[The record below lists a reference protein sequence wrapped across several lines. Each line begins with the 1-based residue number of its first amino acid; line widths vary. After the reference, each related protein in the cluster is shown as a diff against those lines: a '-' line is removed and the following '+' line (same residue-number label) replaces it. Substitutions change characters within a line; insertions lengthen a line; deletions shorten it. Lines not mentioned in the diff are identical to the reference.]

1 VTAVRIGLVGYGT
14 GGRYFHAPL
23 IEAADGCELA
33 GVVVR
38 SAPRRADLAADRP
51 GVPTYRSLGEL
62 AAAGVDAVV
71 VTTPLDTHMALVH
84 EAVGLRLPVVSD
96 KPFATDADAARNAA
110 LAAEHAGVLLS
121 VYQNRRWDADFL
133 TARQVLASGAL
144 GEVVSFESRMEQ
156 PLPANG
162 LPTTGGG
169 ALLDLGSHAV
179 DQALVLFGPV
189 HSVYAELHVLP
200 GDYDDRFFAA
210 LRHRSGVSS
219 HVFGNWGS
227 QGEPGPRFR
236 IAGAAAT
243 CVIEDDDGQ
252 TGRLLEGRS
261 PAGEGAGWG
270 TVPESRWGRL
280 YRGGAGTPIPSCTGA
295 WSSFYA
301 GWARAVRGEAPPPVN
316 PWDAVATLEV
326 LDALRVSAT
335 SRQVVAV
342 EGRISGPR

>member
-1 VTAVRIGLVGYGT
+1 MAVRIGLVGYGT
-14 GGRYFHAPL
+14 GGRFFHAPL

-51 GVPTYRSLGEL
+51 GVPAHGSLAEL

-71 VTTPLDTHMALVH
+71 ITTPLDTHLALVH

-96 KPFATDADAARNAA
+96 KPFATDAAAAREAV
-110 LAAEHAGVLLS
+110 LAAERGGVLLS

-156 PLPANG
+156 PPPANG

-169 ALLDLGSHAV
+169 VLLDLGSHAV
-179 DQALVLFGPV
+179 DQALVLFGRV

-200 GDYDDRFFAA
+200 GGFDDRFFTA
-210 LRHRSGVSS
+210 LRHESGVLS
-219 HVFGNWGS
+219 HVLGNWGS

-236 IAGAAAT
+236 ITGAAAT
-243 CVIEDDDGQ
+243 CVIEDADGQ
-252 TGRLLEGRS
+252 TERLLTGRT
-261 PAGEGAGWG
+261 PAADGAAWG

-280 YRGGAGTPIPSCTGA
+280 YRGGAGTPVPSCTGA
-295 WSSFYA
+295 WTSFYA
-301 GWARAVRGEAPPPVN
+301 GLARAVRGEEPPPVD
-316 PWDAVATLEV
+316 PWDAVAALEV
-326 LDALRVSAT
+326 LDAARRSA
-335 SRQVVAV
+335 SSGQVVAV
-342 EGRISGPR
+342 EGRISRPR